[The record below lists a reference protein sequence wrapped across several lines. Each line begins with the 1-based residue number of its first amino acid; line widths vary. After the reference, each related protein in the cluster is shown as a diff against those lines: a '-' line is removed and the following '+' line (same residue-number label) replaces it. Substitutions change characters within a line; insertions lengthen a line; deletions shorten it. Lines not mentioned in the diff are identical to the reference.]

1 MVDTEQEITLD
12 SLNERI
18 TALEKSVVIAL
29 TMIERGEQLNIE
41 LARHTNHIADESLST
56 MSTMLDAMTAVV
68 KHIKAIS
75 QEQQPPP
82 SKSTPIM

>member
-1 MVDTEQEITLD
+1 MSDTEQEITLD

-68 KHIKAIS
+68 KHIKGTTPEPS
-75 QEQQPPP
+75 P